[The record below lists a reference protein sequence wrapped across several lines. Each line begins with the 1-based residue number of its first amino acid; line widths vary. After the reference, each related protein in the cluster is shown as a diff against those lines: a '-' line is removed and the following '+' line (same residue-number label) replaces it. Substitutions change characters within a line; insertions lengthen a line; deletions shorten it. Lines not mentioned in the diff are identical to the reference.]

1 MRCGAYG
8 VVVNVGVGVCVCVGE
23 VKNQLLLRPSPGP
36 SDLVL
41 RREDAD
47 PINASSSPQKKL
59 HLSERTRDRKERKE
73 GRCASLVL
81 VVGLR
86 VLPKGGPSTSS
97 SLVEKPRLPRS
108 SSSSS
113 SNLVPKKTLSATLC
127 KNKTTH
133 TAPLQQLQE
142 KHCAQGYEKAV
153 GKRAKGG
160 CSEREQRKKNT
171 ATHALRWKRSLRLS
185 EKTSSRPLF
194 TPSHPP
200 RPAPSPSPPSPSFL
214 PLPPAARRP
223 PFPRRPPRPGP

>member
-113 SNLVPKKTLSATLC
+113 SKPCSKKKLC
-127 KNKTTH
+127 QPLFVKIKLH
-133 TAPLQQLQE
+133 TPL
-142 KHCAQGYEKAV
+142 HCNNF
-153 GKRAKGG
+153 
-160 CSEREQRKKNT
+160 KKNT
-171 ATHALRWKRSLRLS
+171 ARKDTKRRLGRGR
-185 EKTSSRPLF
+185 KG
-194 TPSHPP
+194 
-200 RPAPSPSPPSPSFL
+200 A
-214 PLPPAARRP
+214 AARQSKGKRT
-223 PFPRRPPRPGP
+223 RRRTR